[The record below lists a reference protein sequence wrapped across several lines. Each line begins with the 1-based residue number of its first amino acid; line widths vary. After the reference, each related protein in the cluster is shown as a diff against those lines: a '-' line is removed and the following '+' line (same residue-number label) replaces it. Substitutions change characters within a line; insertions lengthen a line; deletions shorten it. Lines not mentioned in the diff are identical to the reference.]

1 MFDLHI
7 STDPRGRLVA
17 TFSEDGH
24 DAVATASNVPEAADD
39 LTAAVLEAE
48 TGGYGE
54 CLWLETGG
62 EYRWMIRRDGARATL
77 VVLWSS
83 GTLTGWQHVAR
94 AEGDF
99 EWLAGRL
106 RDAIGHAGQRVA
118 P

>member
-1 MFDLHI
+1 MFDLDIH
-7 STDPRGRLVA
+7 TDPRGRLVA
-17 TFSEDGH
+17 TFAEGGH
-24 DAVATASNVPEAADD
+24 AALATASNVPEAADD
-39 LTAAVLEAE
+39 LRAAVLAAE
-48 TGGYGE
+48 TAGYGE

-62 EYRWMIRRDGARATL
+62 EYRWMIRRYGARATL

-106 RDAIGHAGQRVA
+106 RDEIGHAGRRVA